1 MDANSSPNPRRSSG
15 ETIMATGGARI
26 DLVTD
31 TREIQRGFKTVGEAL
46 EDVSDALDDVA
57 TNGEDAGERLE
68 KSFSDVAKETKKDAR
83 DMGREISGA
92 YDKAADDSGEAM
104 TQMKDDGF
112 SNAKEVAAS
121 FDGSAESIVDGFQGA
136 AAEMFS
142 GFGPAGAAAG
152 LAAAAGLGL
161 ISTQLEKQKEEAA
174 EAEAAIWDMAQGAID
189 AGVYTVTELQ
199 KTEMLKAWLGD
210 EDKRKEAQDFV
221 NKFGGT
227 VSDYLAGQ
235 LDLGDKR
242 AQTEQL
248 VYDYYERQ
256 RTAIEDGTASL
267 GGRRYAA
274 EGIEELQRRALEGLY
289 SEDEAIQTANTSAQE
304 VLQTFKDVGIEIFEW
319 KEPTDDMIHELERMQ
334 AMDVTPDF
342 DLTPAIKD
350 AEKLLSV
357 LQRAASVRIPST
369 RSVR

>member
-1 MDANSSPNPRRSSG
+1 
-15 ETIMATGGARI
+15 MAGFKI
-26 DLVTD
+26 QFLTD
-31 TREIQRGFKTVGEAL
+31 TADVRRGAKDIEKSL
-46 EDVSDALDDVA
+46 DEVSDSLDDVA
-57 TNGEDAGERLE
+57 KDAEGATDSMEKNFRDLAQDTKKQARKMGEDIKQSYG
-68 KSFSDVAKETKKDAR
+68 D
-83 DMGREISGA
+83 
-92 YDKAADDSGEAM
+92 AADGASEAT
-104 TQMKDDGF
+104 TQMKEDGF

-161 ISTQLEKQKEEAA
+161 ISSQLEKQKEEAA

-189 AGVYTVTELQ
+189 AGLYTVTELQ
-199 KTEMLKAWLGD
+199 KVEMLKTWLGD

-242 AQTEQL
+242 AEAEQR
-248 VYDYYERQ
+248 VYDYYGKQ
-256 RTAIEDGTASL
+256 KSAIEDGTASL
-267 GGRRYAA
+267 GGRRYAT

-289 SEDEAIQTANTSAQE
+289 SEDEAIKDANTSAQE
-304 VLQTFKDVGIEIFEW
+304 VLQTFKDIGVEIFEW
-319 KEPTDDMIHELERMQ
+319 KEPTLDMQAELKRMQ
-334 AMDVTPDF
+334 EMDATPKF

-350 AEKLLSV
+350 AKTLLST
-357 LQRAASVRIPST
+357 LQRAAAVRIPST
-369 RSVR
+369 RSNYP